1 VLKPVALTGS
11 RGVIRADDEPALVA
25 AFNRLR
31 SIVKAPDIRAERS
44 VIHDTALV
52 EGFIAGREFAVEG
65 LMTAGSLRILAI
77 FDKPDP
83 LDGPF
88 FEETIYVTPSSA
100 PSSDQAAIIGAV
112 TQAAEAIGLRHGP
125 IHAECRLNDEGVFV
139 LEVAA
144 RPIGGLCARVLQF
157 VEGEGS
163 AISFE
168 ELLLRHAA
176 GQNIARYER
185 ETGASAVMMIPIPR
199 RGVLRSVT
207 GLDQARAVRGIDD
220 VRITAKSDQVL
231 VPLPEG
237 NSYLGFIF
245 AHADDPSSAVAALRA
260 AHARLVMDIEPEVR
274 VLQSV
279 HG

>member
-1 VLKPVALTGS
+1 MKPIALTGS
-11 RGVIRADDEPALVA
+11 RGVMRADDEPALVA

-31 SIVKAPDIRAERS
+31 SIVKAPDIRGERS

-65 LMTAGSLRILAI
+65 LMTAGRLRILAI

-144 RPIGGLCARVLQF
+144 RPIGGLCARVLRF
-157 VEGEGS
+157 VEQGAGLK
-163 AISFE
+163 ARTTT
-168 ELLLRHAA
+168 ELRTFRSDLVRRAPAA
-176 GQNIARYER
+176 ACDRTESSRRTNARP
-185 ETGASAVMMIPIPR
+185 VR
-199 RGVLRSVT
+199 R
-207 GLDQARAVRGIDD
+207 
-220 VRITAKSDQVL
+220 
-231 VPLPEG
+231 P
-237 NSYLGFIF
+237 
-245 AHADDPSSAVAALRA
+245 
-260 AHARLVMDIEPEVR
+260 
-274 VLQSV
+274 
-279 HG
+279 